1 MFTALKKT
9 ALVAGAAVAI
19 AAGTAS
25 TQAELAG
32 EIKIDGSSTVYPI
45 TQFVAE
51 TFHDLNEKVN
61 ISVGFSGT
69 GGGMK
74 KFAAGETDIS
84 CASRPIKAKEAKALA
99 EAGIEFIEVPVAY
112 DGLSIV
118 VNKNNTWAK
127 SMTVD
132 QLKKMFLASNK
143 GKVKTWKD
151 VNPEWPA
158 IEIKMYIPGTD
169 SGTFDYF
176 KEIVVG
182 KSEDAIRD
190 DVSESEDDNVL
201 VTGITGDR
209 GAIGFFG
216 AAYYFAN
223 KDKLRAVPIVNKA
236 GKAVTPAPDVIESGD
251 YNPFSR
257 PLFIYVKKSSLERP
271 EVKAFVDFYL
281 ADAGDFSEEV
291 GYVALPGKV
300 YDRAKANIKNK
311 KTGTQY
317 TDANGEKVEGSVVD
331 VYK

>member
-1 MFTALKKT
+1 MFKTLKQT
-9 ALVAGAAVAI
+9 ALVAGAAIAI
-19 AAGTAS
+19 TTGSPA
-25 TQAELAG
+25 QAELAG
-32 EIKIDGSSTVYPI
+32 EINIDGSSTVYPI

-51 TFHDLNEKVN
+51 TFHDLNKKVK
-61 ISVGFSGT
+61 ITVGFSGT

-84 CASRPIKAKEAKALA
+84 CASRPIKAKEDAKLK
-99 EAGIEFIEVPVAY
+99 EAGIDYIELPVAY

-127 SMTVD
+127 SLTVD

-143 GKVKTWKD
+143 GKVKTWQD

-176 KEIVVG
+176 KEVIVG

-201 VTGITGDR
+201 VTGIKGDR

-223 KDKLRAVPIVNKA
+223 KDVLRAVPIVNKD
-236 GKAVTPAPDVIESGD
+236 GKAVTPAPDTIESGN

-300 YDRAKANIKNK
+300 YDRAEANVKNK

-317 TDANGEKVEGSVVD
+317 LDANGEKVEGPVTE

>member
-1 MFTALKKT
+1 MFTTLKKT
-9 ALVAGAAVAI
+9 ALVAGAAFAI
-19 AAGTAS
+19 ATGTA
-25 TQAELAG
+25 TQAELTG
-32 EIKIDGSSTVYPI
+32 DIKIDGSSTVYPI
-45 TQFVAE
+45 TQFVGE
-51 TFHDLNEKVN
+51 TFGELNSKVSIAIN
-61 ISVGFSGT
+61 FSGT

-84 CASRPIKAKEAKALA
+84 NASRPIKAKEAKKLA
-99 EAGIEFIEVPVAY
+99 AAGIEFIELPVAY

-118 VNKNNTWAK
+118 VNKNNTWAQTL
-127 SMTVD
+127 TVD
-132 QLKKMFLASNK
+132 QLKKIFLASNK

-151 VNPEWPA
+151 VDPSWPA

-176 KEIVVG
+176 KEVVVG
-182 KSEDAIRD
+182 KSKDAIRD
-190 DVSESEDDNVL
+190 DGSESEDDKVL

-223 KDKLRAVPIVNKA
+223 KDKLRAVAIVNKA
-236 GKAVTPAPDVIESGD
+236 GKAVTPAPKSIESGD

-257 PLFIYVKKSSLERP
+257 PLFIYVKKSSLKRP

-281 ADAGDFSEEV
+281 ADAGDFAEEV

-300 YDRAKANIKNK
+300 YDRAKANVKNG

-317 TDANGEKVEGSVVD
+317 TDANGKKVEGSVTE
-331 VYK
+331 VYQ

>member
-1 MFTALKKT
+1 MFKTLKKT
-9 ALVAGAAVAI
+9 AFVAGAAVAL
-19 AAGTAS
+19 AAGTPA
-25 TQAELAG
+25 QAELAG

-51 TFHDLNEKVN
+51 TFNELNEKVN
-61 ISVGFSGT
+61 IAVGFSGT

-84 CASRPIKAKEAKALA
+84 NASRPIKAKEAKALA
-99 EAGIEFIEVPVAY
+99 EAGIDFIEIPVAY

-127 SMTVD
+127 SLTVD

-143 GKVKTWKD
+143 GKTKTWKD

-176 KEIVVG
+176 KEVVVG
-182 KSEDAIRD
+182 KTEDAIRD

-201 VTGITGDR
+201 VTGIVNDR

-236 GKAVTPAPDVIESGD
+236 GKAVAPTAETIESGN

-271 EVKAFVDFYL
+271 EVKAFIDFYL

-300 YDRAKANIKNK
+300 YDRAEANVKNK

-317 TDANGEKVEGSVVD
+317 LDAEGNKVEGAVTE

>member
-1 MFTALKKT
+1 MFKTLKQTAF
-9 ALVAGAAVAI
+9 VAGAAVAL
-19 AAGTAS
+19 ATGTPS
-25 TQAELAG
+25 QAELAG

-51 TFHDLNEKVN
+51 TFNELNPKVN

-84 CASRPIKAKEAKALA
+84 NASRPIKAKEANALKD
-99 EAGIEFIEVPVAY
+99 AGIKFIEVPVAY

-118 VNKNNTWAK
+118 VNKNNTWA
-127 SMTVD
+127 D
-132 QLKKMFLASNK
+132 QLTVAQLQKMFLASNK
-143 GKVKTWKD
+143 DKVKTWKD
-151 VNPEWPA
+151 VNPEWPD

-176 KEIVVG
+176 KEVVVG

-223 KDKLRAVPIVNKA
+223 KDKLRAVPIVNSA
-236 GKAVTPAPDVIESGD
+236 GKAVGPNPESIESGE

-271 EVKAFVDFYL
+271 EVKAFVEFYL
-281 ADAGDFSEEV
+281 GDAGDFSEEV
-291 GYVALPGKV
+291 GYVALPGVV
-300 YDRAKANIKNK
+300 YDRAEANVKNK
-311 KTGTQY
+311 KTGSHY
-317 TDANGEKVEGSVVD
+317 IDAEGNKVEGSVTK

>member
-1 MFTALKKT
+1 MFKTLKKT
-9 ALVAGAAVAI
+9 ALVAGAAVALTT
-19 AAGTAS
+19 GTNSA
-25 TQAELAG
+25 QAELAG
-32 EIKIDGSSTVYPI
+32 EIAIDGSSTVYPI

-51 TFHDLNEKVN
+51 TFNELNPKVK
-61 ISVGFSGT
+61 ITVGFSGT

-84 CASRPIKAKEAKALA
+84 NASRPIKAKEAAKLT

-118 VNKNNTWAK
+118 VNKNNTWAE
-127 SMTVD
+127 SLTVD

-143 GKVKTWKD
+143 GKTKTWKD
-151 VNPEWPA
+151 IDPSWPA

-176 KEIVVG
+176 KEVVVG

-223 KDKLRAVPIVNKA
+223 KEKIRAVPIINKA
-236 GKAVTPAPDVIESGD
+236 GKAVSPNPKSIESGD

-257 PLFIYVKKSSLERP
+257 PLFIYVKKSALARP
-271 EVKAFVDFYL
+271 EVKAFVEFYL

-300 YDRAKANIKNK
+300 YDRAEANVKNK

-317 TDANGEKVEGSVVD
+317 TDADGEKVEGPVTE

>member
-1 MFTALKKT
+1 MFKTLKRTAF
-9 ALVAGAAVAI
+9 VAGAAVAL
-19 AAGTAS
+19 AAGTPS
-25 TQAELAG
+25 QAELAG

-51 TFHDLNEKVN
+51 TFHELNEKVN
-61 ISVGFSGT
+61 IAVGFSGT

-84 CASRPIKAKEAKALA
+84 NASRPIKAKEAQALA
-99 EAGIEFIEVPVAY
+99 DAGIDFIEIPVAY

-127 SMTVD
+127 SMTVE
-132 QLKKMFLASNK
+132 QLQKMFLASNK

-151 VNPEWPA
+151 VDPSWPA

-176 KEIVVG
+176 KEVVVG

-236 GKAVTPAPDVIESGD
+236 GKAVSPAPDTIESGK

-291 GYVALPGKV
+291 GYVALPSSV
-300 YDRAKANIKNK
+300 YDIAEAKVKGK
-311 KTGTQY
+311 KTGTSY
-317 TDANGEKVEGSVVD
+317 TDKDGNKVEGPVTE

>member
-1 MFTALKKT
+1 MFTTLKKT
-9 ALVAGAAVAI
+9 AFVAGAAI
-19 AAGTAS
+19 ALATGTPA
-25 TQAELAG
+25 QAQLAG

-45 TQFVAE
+45 SQFVAE
-51 TFHDLNEKVN
+51 TFHGLNDKVK

-74 KFAAGETDIS
+74 KFASGETDIS
-84 CASRPIKAKEAKALA
+84 CASRPIKAKEANALK

-127 SMTVD
+127 SMTVE
-132 QLKKMFLASNK
+132 QLQKMFLSSNK
-143 GKVKTWKD
+143 DKVTTWKD
-151 VNPEWPA
+151 VDPSWPA

-176 KEIVVG
+176 KEVVVG
-182 KSEDAIRD
+182 KSKDAIRD

-216 AAYYFAN
+216 AAYFFAN
-223 KDKLRAVPIVNKA
+223 QDKLRAIPIINKA
-236 GKAVTPAPDVIESGD
+236 GKAVAPAADVIESGE

-271 EVKAFVDFYL
+271 EVQAFVDFYL
-281 ADAGDFSEEV
+281 ADASDFAEEV
-291 GYVALPGKV
+291 GYVALPSKV
-300 YDRAKANIKNK
+300 YDRAKANVKNK

-317 TDANGEKVEGSVVD
+317 TDASGKKVEGPVTE

>member
-1 MFTALKKT
+1 MFKTLKKT
-9 ALVAGAAVAI
+9 ALVAGAAVALTTG
-19 AAGTAS
+19 APA
-25 TQAELAG
+25 QAELAG

-51 TFHDLNEKVN
+51 TFNELNPKVN
-61 ISVGFSGT
+61 IAVGFSGT

-84 CASRPIKAKEAKALA
+84 NASRPIKATEADKLK

-118 VNKNNTWAK
+118 VNKNNTWA
-127 SMTVD
+127 D
-132 QLKKMFLASNK
+132 QLTVEQLQKMFLASNK
-143 GKVKTWKD
+143 GKVTTWKD
-151 VNPEWPA
+151 VDASWPA

-176 KEIVVG
+176 KEVVVG

-236 GKAVTPAPDVIESGD
+236 GKAVAPNPKSIESGQ

-257 PLFIYVKKSSLERP
+257 PLFIYVKKSALKRP

-281 ADAGDFSEEV
+281 ADAGAFSEEV
-291 GYVALPGKV
+291 GYVALPSSV
-300 YDRAKANIKNK
+300 YDIAESKIKNH
-311 KTGTQY
+311 KTGTSY
-317 TDANGEKVEGSVVD
+317 TNAKGEKVEGPVTE

>member
-1 MFTALKKT
+1 MFTTLKKT
-9 ALVAGAAVAI
+9 ALVAGAAVAL
-19 AAGTAS
+19 ATGAPA
-25 TQAELAG
+25 QAELAG

-84 CASRPIKAKEAKALA
+84 NASRPIKAKEANALK
-99 EAGIEFIEVPVAY
+99 EAGIDFIEIPVAY

-127 SMTVD
+127 SMTVEE
-132 QLKKMFLASNK
+132 LKKMFLASNK
-143 GKVKTWKD
+143 DKVKTWKD

-176 KEIVVG
+176 KEVVVG

-236 GKAVTPAPDVIESGD
+236 GKAVAPAPDTIESGK

-271 EVKAFVDFYL
+271 EVKAFVEFYL

-291 GYVALPGKV
+291 GYVALPSSVYDIAEGKV
-300 YDRAKANIKNK
+300 KSK
-311 KTGTQY
+311 KTGTSY
-317 TDANGEKVEGSVVD
+317 LDAKGEKVEGPVTE

>member
-1 MFTALKKT
+1 
-9 ALVAGAAVAI
+9 
-19 AAGTAS
+19 
-25 TQAELAG
+25 
-32 EIKIDGSSTVYPI
+32 
-45 TQFVAE
+45 
-51 TFHDLNEKVN
+51 
-61 ISVGFSGT
+61 
-69 GGGMK
+69 
-74 KFAAGETDIS
+74 
-84 CASRPIKAKEAKALA
+84 
-99 EAGIEFIEVPVAY
+99 
-112 DGLSIV
+112 
-118 VNKNNTWAK
+118 
-127 SMTVD
+127 
-132 QLKKMFLASNK
+132 
-143 GKVKTWKD
+143 
-151 VNPEWPA
+151 
-158 IEIKMYIPGTD
+158 MYIPGTD

-176 KEIVVG
+176 KEVVVG

-236 GKAVTPAPDVIESGD
+236 GKAVAPAPDTIESGK

-291 GYVALPGKV
+291 GYVALPSSV
-300 YDRAKANIKNK
+300 YDIAEGKIKNK
-311 KTGTQY
+311 KTGTSY
-317 TDANGEKVEGSVVD
+317 TDAKGEKVEGPVTE

>member
-1 MFTALKKT
+1 MFTTLKKT
-9 ALVAGAAVAI
+9 AIVAGAAI
-19 AAGTAS
+19 ALATGTPA
-25 TQAELAG
+25 QAQLAG

-51 TFHDLNEKVN
+51 TFHDLNDKVK

-74 KFAAGETDIS
+74 KFASGETDIS
-84 CASRPIKAKEAKALA
+84 CASRPIKAKEANALK

-118 VNKNNTWAK
+118 VNKNNTWAE
-127 SMTVD
+127 SMTVE
-132 QLKKMFLASNK
+132 QLQKMFLSSNK
-143 GKVKTWKD
+143 DKVTTWKD
-151 VNPEWPA
+151 VDPSWPA

-176 KEIVVG
+176 KEVVVG
-182 KSEDAIRD
+182 ESKDAIRD

-216 AAYYFAN
+216 AAYFFAN
-223 KDKLRAVPIVNKA
+223 QDKLRAVPIINKA
-236 GKAVTPAPDVIESGD
+236 GKAVAPAADVIESGE

-281 ADAGDFSEEV
+281 ADASDFAEEV
-291 GYVALPGKV
+291 GYVALPSKV
-300 YDRAKANIKNK
+300 YDRAKANVKNK

-317 TDANGEKVEGSVVD
+317 TDASGKKVEGPVTE

>member
-1 MFTALKKT
+1 MFKTLKKT
-9 ALVAGAAVAI
+9 ALVAGAAVAL
-19 AAGTAS
+19 AAGTTS
-25 TQAELAG
+25 QAELAG

-61 ISVGFSGT
+61 IAVGFSGT

-84 CASRPIKAKEAKALA
+84 NASRPIKAKEAKALA
-99 EAGIEFIEVPVAY
+99 DAGIDFIEIPVAY

-118 VNKNNTWAK
+118 VNKNNTWADK
-127 SMTVD
+127 MTVD
-132 QLKKMFLASNK
+132 ELKKMFLASNK

-151 VNPEWPA
+151 VNPAWPA

-176 KEIVVG
+176 KEVVVG

-236 GKAVTPAPDVIESGD
+236 GKAVAPAPDTIESGN

-291 GYVALPGKV
+291 GYVALPSSV
-300 YDRAKANIKNK
+300 YDIAEAKVKGK
-311 KTGTQY
+311 KTGTSY
-317 TDANGEKVEGSVVD
+317 TDKDGNKVEGPVTE

>member
-1 MFTALKKT
+1 MFTTLKKT
-9 ALVAGAAVAI
+9 AFVAGAALAI
-19 AAGTAS
+19 TAGSPA
-25 TQAELAG
+25 QAELTG
-32 EIKIDGSSTVYPI
+32 NIQIDGSSTVYPI
-45 TQFVAE
+45 TQFAAE
-51 TFHDLNEKVN
+51 TFYELNEKVK

-74 KFAAGETDIS
+74 KFAAGEIDIS
-84 CASRPIKAKEAKALA
+84 NASRPIKGKEVAKLK
-99 EAGIEFIEVPVAY
+99 EAGIDFIEIPVAY

-118 VNKNNTWAK
+118 VNKNNTWADK
-127 SMTVD
+127 LTVD
-132 QLKKMFLASNK
+132 QLKKMFLSSNK
-143 GKVKTWKD
+143 DKVKTWQD
-151 VNPEWPA
+151 IDPAWPA

-176 KEIVVG
+176 KEVVVG
-182 KSEDAIRD
+182 KSEDAIRN

-236 GKAVTPAPDVIESGD
+236 GKAVGPDPKSIESGD

-271 EVKAFVDFYL
+271 EVKAFIDFYL

-291 GYVALPGKV
+291 GYVALPGV
-300 YDRAKANIKNK
+300 IYDRAEANVKNK

-317 TDANGEKVEGSVVD
+317 LTADGEKVEGPVTE
-331 VYK
+331 VYQ

>member
-1 MFTALKKT
+1 MFTTLKKT
-9 ALVAGAAVAI
+9 AFVAGAAIAL
-19 AAGTAS
+19 AAGTPA
-25 TQAELAG
+25 QAELAG

-45 TQFVAE
+45 TQFAAE
-51 TFHDLNEKVN
+51 TFHDLNDKVK
-61 ISVGFSGT
+61 IAVGFSGT

-84 CASRPIKAKEAKALA
+84 NASRPIKASEAAKLA
-99 EAGIEFIEVPVAY
+99 EAGIEFIEIPVAY

-118 VNKNNTWAK
+118 VNKNNTWADK
-127 SMTVD
+127 LTVD
-132 QLKKMFLASNK
+132 QLKKMFLSSNK
-143 GKVKTWKD
+143 DKVTTWKD
-151 VNPEWPA
+151 VNPDWPA

-176 KEIVVG
+176 KEVVVG

-223 KDKLRAVPIVNKA
+223 KDKLRSVPIVNKA
-236 GKAVTPAPDVIESGD
+236 GKAVGPNPTSIESGD

-271 EVKAFVDFYL
+271 EVKAFIDFYL

-291 GYVALPGKV
+291 GYVALPDTI
-300 YDRAKANIKNK
+300 YDRAENNVKNM

-317 TDANGEKVEGSVVD
+317 VNADGDKVEGPVTE
-331 VYK
+331 VYQ

>member
-19 AAGTAS
+19 AAGAPA
-25 TQAELAG
+25 QAELAG

-84 CASRPIKAKEAKALA
+84 NASRPIKAKEAKALA
-99 EAGIEFIEVPVAY
+99 DAGIEFIEVPVAY

-118 VNKNNTWAK
+118 VNKNNTWAQ
-127 SMTVD
+127 SLTVE
-132 QLKKMFLASNK
+132 QLQKMFLASNK
-143 GKVKTWKD
+143 DKVKTWKD

-176 KEIVVG
+176 KEVVVG

-236 GKAVTPAPDVIESGD
+236 GKPVAPAPDTIESGK

-291 GYVALPGKV
+291 GYVALPSSV
-300 YDRAKANIKNK
+300 YDIAESKVKGK
-311 KTGTQY
+311 KTGTSY
-317 TDANGEKVEGSVVD
+317 TDKDGNKVEGPVTE

>member
-9 ALVAGAAVAI
+9 ALVAGAAFAI
-19 AAGTAS
+19 ATGGSA
-25 TQAELAG
+25 QAELSG

-51 TFHDLNEKVN
+51 TFFELNEKVN

-84 CASRPIKAKEAKALA
+84 NASRPIKAKEAKALA
-99 EAGIEFIEVPVAY
+99 DAGIEFIEVPVAY

-118 VNKNNTWAK
+118 VNKNNTWAQ
-127 SMTVD
+127 SLTVE
-132 QLKKMFLASNK
+132 QLQKMFLASNK

-176 KEIVVG
+176 KEVVVG

-236 GKAVTPAPDVIESGD
+236 GKAVAPAPDTIESGK

-291 GYVALPGKV
+291 GYVALPSSV
-300 YDRAKANIKNK
+300 YDIAEAKVKGK
-311 KTGTQY
+311 KTGTSY
-317 TDANGEKVEGSVVD
+317 TDKDGNKVEGPVTE

>member
-1 MFTALKKT
+1 MFTTLKKT
-9 ALVAGAAVAI
+9 AFVAGAAI
-19 AAGTAS
+19 ALATGTPA
-25 TQAELAG
+25 QAELAG
-32 EIKIDGSSTVYPI
+32 QIKIDGSSTVYPI

-51 TFHDLNEKVN
+51 TFHELNDKVK

-84 CASRPIKAKEAKALA
+84 NASRPIKAKEMLKLK
-99 EAGIEFIEVPVAY
+99 EAGIDFVEIPVAY

-118 VNKNNTWAK
+118 VNKNNTWADK
-127 SMTVD
+127 LTVD
-132 QLKKMFLASNK
+132 QLKKMFLSSNK
-143 GKVKTWKD
+143 DKVKTWKD
-151 VNPEWPA
+151 IDASWPA

-176 KEIVVG
+176 KEVVVG

-223 KDKLRAVPIVNKA
+223 KDKLRSVPIVNKA
-236 GKAVTPAPDVIESGD
+236 GKAVGPNPKNIESGD

-257 PLFIYVKKSSLERP
+257 PLFIYVKASSLERP
-271 EVKAFVDFYL
+271 EVKAFIDFYL
-281 ADAGDFSEEV
+281 SDAGDFSEEV
-291 GYVALPGKV
+291 GYVALPGMI
-300 YDRAKANIKNK
+300 YDRAEANVKNK

-317 TDANGEKVEGSVVD
+317 LTADGEKVEGPVTE